1 MKKGFHDVLN
11 MNDKVYVCMASKLPH
26 VVPIR
31 IKSGLVYNLIM
42 MAFKKG
48 LKVRYSSKYLQVRMS
63 LSMKLKLEVLK

>member
-1 MKKGFHDVLN
+1 MKKGFHDVSSVI
-11 MNDKVYVCMASKLPH
+11 DKVDVCMASKWPQ

-48 LKVRYSSKYLQVRMS
+48 LKVRYSSKYL
-63 LSMKLKLEVLK
+63 